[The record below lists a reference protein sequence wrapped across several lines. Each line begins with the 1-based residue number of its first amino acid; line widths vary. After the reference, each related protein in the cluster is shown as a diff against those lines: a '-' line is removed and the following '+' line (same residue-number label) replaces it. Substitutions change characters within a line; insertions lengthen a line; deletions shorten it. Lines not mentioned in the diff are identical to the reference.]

1 MGKIIRGSH
10 IFGGKFDN
18 QFEFESE
25 LEKEGFISYF
35 YSEFCLQVYYQ
46 DISFS
51 SEANLIKRSD

>member
-25 LEKEGFISYF
+25 LVKKVSFRIFIPSF
-35 YSEFCLQVYYQ
+35 AFKFIIKTLTFPQKL
-46 DISFS
+46 IS
-51 SEANLIKRSD
+51 